1 MPSLVGGPGE
11 EQCVFI
17 SVLAISLW
25 MLSLS
30 SSCLV
35 PQALVHKGSYSC
47 PKPALLCVSS
57 AWLSMEGEE
66 VLPHN
71 NSCSWGPV
79 GAARGFGMREIHSIL
94 LAAKYLFFLNKNVL
108 EKESNL

>member
-1 MPSLVGGPGE
+1 MPSLVGGPDE

-25 MLSLS
+25 MLSLPS
-30 SSCLV
+30 CCLV
-35 PQALVHKGSYSC
+35 PQALVHREVT
-47 PKPALLCVSS
+47 PALSPVPVCVSS

-79 GAARGFGMREIHSIL
+79 RAARGFGMREIHSIL
-94 LAAKYLFFLNKNVL
+94 LAAKYLFF
-108 EKESNL
+108 

>member
-35 PQALVHKGSYSC
+35 PQALVHREVTL
-47 PKPALLCVSS
+47 ALSLRCCVFPVLGLAWMVRKSS
-57 AWLSMEGEE
+57 PTTTHAHGGLWE
-66 VLPHN
+66 LPEDL
-71 NSCSWGPV
+71 V
-79 GAARGFGMREIHSIL
+79 
-94 LAAKYLFFLNKNVL
+94 
-108 EKESNL
+108 